1 MGHGTIEG
9 NGTKLARN
17 KNMFRKETNGSSGKK
32 IRRKDKIKNTTK
44 QTRIFF
50 KIVDPQVN
58 DHSSTMS
65 MTCLCGNFQGIQ

>member
-17 KNMFRKETNGSSGKK
+17 KNMFRKETNVLVAKK
-32 IRRKDKIKNTTK
+32 KERQNKKYQK

>member
-17 KNMFRKETNGSSGKK
+17 KNMFRKETNSSSGKNK
-32 IRRKDKIKNTTK
+32 KERQNKNTTK